1 MWDGDSTGPTPT
13 VKPGSTIMC
22 RKVGGAK
29 HCPSWVSCLRVGS
42 CQGEWKAGLATA
54 GAPPP
59 PPSEPPRNSGSP
71 RGGGPV
77 PAPLPA
83 GLPPPGPGGRCPL
96 AATWP
101 RPPPEPRPHAGAC
114 ALASPSSRLDL
125 VPAAQGRLTCAV
137 RGAGRG
143 SRAGQTRRPG
153 TRRSVRR
160 ARGGGPACA
169 CARVET
175 GGSRRGCGVP
185 TGGPPCAGLRPGD
198 PGPGQI
204 LGVTVRA
211 WRPPRGHGRRP
222 ALSPLSGP
230 RVRTGGG
237 SEPSSRPPCCAGKTS
252 GCGRRGVPTP
262 GWVWPGQV
270 HLLRPPAGA
279 PGPAATRRAV
289 LSAPPRGS
297 RRPRC
302 RCRCRCAVGA
312 WGAEPP
318 YLGEARPSAP
328 ETSCSA
334 AKSHEGICHLPV
346 RSFGCNV
353 T

>member
-1 MWDGDSTGPTPT
+1 MGRGQHGPNADGQTWVHDYVQKSGGREALPQLGFLSPCGELPER
-13 VKPGSTIMC
+13 VESRPGNSRRPRLRRRLNPLVTQ
-22 RKVGGAK
+22 GA
-29 HCPSWVSCLRVGS
+29 
-42 CQGEWKAGLATA
+42 
-54 GAPPP
+54 
-59 PPSEPPRNSGSP
+59 
-71 RGGGPV
+71 RGWGGPV

-185 TGGPPCAGLRPGD
+185 TRGPPCAGLRPGD

-270 HLLRPPAGA
+270 HLLRPPGRPGGPLRSSPGQPEAAVPVRCGGLGSRASLPWRGPPLGTRNVVFCSKIPRGYLPFAGA
-279 PGPAATRRAV
+279 
-289 LSAPPRGS
+289 
-297 RRPRC
+297 
-302 RCRCRCAVGA
+302 
-312 WGAEPP
+312 
-318 YLGEARPSAP
+318 
-328 ETSCSA
+328 
-334 AKSHEGICHLPV
+334 IV
-346 RSFGCNV
+346 RL
-353 T
+353 